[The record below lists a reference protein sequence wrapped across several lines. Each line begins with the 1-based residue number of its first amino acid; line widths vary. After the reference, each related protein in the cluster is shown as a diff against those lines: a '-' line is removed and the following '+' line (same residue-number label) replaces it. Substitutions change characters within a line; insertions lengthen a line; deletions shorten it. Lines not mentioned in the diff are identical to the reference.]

1 MKSVLLLA
9 ILLLSATTATALADT
24 VMVSV
29 DIEPAGTID
38 TATDRM
44 PSAATGDATTLA
56 KAADTLREALE
67 QGIMDQ
73 FFNAGHIIF
82 NGPSAASTDIH
93 SVSLRQQSARLGGAS
108 RLILVELAYRADP
121 ALKKALPISARY
133 SLWRLDTRQIV
144 ESGTVNADSLVH
156 ATKIDENQLSLLM
169 GQTIA
174 TVLLNRW

>member
-38 TATDRM
+38 TATD
-44 PSAATGDATTLA
+44 DATTIA
-56 KAADTLREALE
+56 KAADTLRAALE

-93 SVSLRQQSARLGGAS
+93 SISLRQQSARLGGAS
-108 RLILVELAYRADP
+108 RLILVELDYRADP
-121 ALKKALPISARY
+121 ALKKTLPISARY
-133 SLWRLDTRQIV
+133 SLWRLDSRQLV